1 MFSQNPRSVY
11 AGNFFVSQSDGTQS
25 GMQQLAWYALHTN
38 SRQEFRTISNLRAW
52 GIESFTPWLKEKA
65 SRRSA
70 HFTPTL
76 KPLFPRYVFAQFNAA
91 AMLHR
96 VRYTRGVHSIVSSG
110 TGPVIVEDGIIAL
123 CRSRMG
129 DDDCIIEIIKAG
141 DPVIITA
148 GPFKDFQGLFE
159 RELPGEEER
168 VAILLTAVTYQARV
182 EVDRCDIQ
190 RIAFRAA
197 G

>member
-1 MFSQNPRSVY
+1 MFSKNLRTVY
-11 AGNFFVSQSDGTQS
+11 ASNLFPSQSDIAQS
-25 GMQQLAWYALHTN
+25 EMQQLAWYALHTN

-52 GIESFTPWLKEKA
+52 GIESFTPWIKEK
-65 SRRSA
+65 SSLRSA
-70 HFTPTL
+70 HSAPVL
-76 KPLFPRYVFAQFNAA
+76 KPLFPRYVFAKFNAV
-91 AMLHR
+91 AMLHS
-96 VRYTRGVHSIVSSG
+96 VRYTRGVHSVVSSG

-129 DDDCIIEIIKAG
+129 EDECIREIKAG
-141 DPVIITA
+141 DAVIITA

-168 VAILLTAVTYQARV
+168 VEILLTTVTYQARV
-182 EVDRCDIQ
+182 EVDRCDIR
-190 RIAFRAA
+190 RIRFRAA